1 MSNDIVEMNT
11 KVIIKMI
18 NIMDMVL
25 IKIMMGI
32 NMKDNLKMGILMEQE

>member
-32 NMKDNLKMGILMEQE
+32 NMKDNLKMGILME